1 MASTITQ
8 PPVLSQSPAPA
19 RGAEHVFDL
28 GSVPWS
34 RRGAYMAITTNVAT
48 MDHPGRNHEIEP
60 GIYLTDVSGSRLWR
74 WNGVFRIEVTKN
86 GSVVKPTSI
95 EGRPGHLHI
104 VSEDGEIEATW
115 DGTDTIRFIG
125 HGIGIRF
132 VQSVIDPMDAAL
144 AFPVGESE
152 FRLQMG
158 EDAHY
163 SISRIAGVLTVD
175 APRVRTGA
183 SDTAD
188 RKVVDASAPGDDRFE
203 IALTQ
208 YESGYTAPEQFRPF
222 AEALHDTRDDFS
234 TWWSAF
240 RPGESGITEAAAY
253 LTWSTIV
260 AARGISAR
268 PAMLMSKNWMNA
280 VWSWDHCFNAL
291 GLARSHPDL
300 AWDQFMLPFDQ
311 QHAQGALPDLIH
323 DNGRM
328 WGFVKPPVHGWT
340 LSHLINL
347 GVATPERIADI
358 YPRLVAWTNWW
369 LAYRD
374 LNGDG
379 LPVYFHGCDSG
390 QDNSTAF
397 DAEGFP
403 STSPD
408 LAAFF
413 ALQLRCLSRVATMLG
428 LPDEARRWADL
439 EEQTIHSMVSKLWGP
454 DGFSPRGS
462 VDNDQLRG
470 ASTSQVVFIPLLL
483 GEALPADVRESLVE
497 QFLSSG
503 LLTEH
508 GVASESPASPSYEP
522 DGYWRGP
529 IWAPTTLLI
538 ADGLARCGRPDLT
551 ELIAQRFLA
560 NCDING
566 FAENYDAVTGK
577 GLRDR
582 AYSWSASVY
591 NVFSEQS
598 EIFRE
603 SAGSRT

>member
-1 MASTITQ
+1 MPSTIT
-8 PPVLSQSPAPA
+8 PSDLLLASPSSPIN
-19 RGAEHVFDL
+19 GEYVFDL

-34 RRGAYMAITTNVAT
+34 RYGAYMAITTNVAT
-48 MDHPGRNHEIEP
+48 MDHPGRDHEIDP

-74 WNGVFRIEVTKN
+74 WNGVFRIELTKN
-86 GSVVKPTSI
+86 GSVVEPTSI
-95 EGRPGHLHI
+95 EGRPGHLRI

-115 DGTDTIRFIG
+115 DGTDTIRFSG

-144 AFPVGESE
+144 AFPIGESE

-163 SISRIAGVLTVD
+163 SISRIAGELTVD

-188 RKVVDASAPGDDRFE
+188 RKVVDASAPGDGRFE

-208 YESGYTAPEQFRPF
+208 YESGYVAPEKFRPF
-222 AEALHDTRDDFS
+222 TDALRETVDDFS

-240 RPGESGITEAAAY
+240 RPRETGITEAAAY

-311 QHAQGALPDLIH
+311 QHAQGALPDLVH

-340 LSHLINL
+340 LNHLINL

-428 LPDEARRWADL
+428 LHDDARRWTDL
-439 EEQTIHSMVSKLWGP
+439 EEQSIQLMVSKLWGP

-462 VDNDQLRG
+462 VDNEQLRG
-470 ASTSQVVFIPLLL
+470 ASTSQVVFLPLLL
-483 GEALPADVRESLVE
+483 GDSLPVDVRDSLVE
-497 QFLSSG
+497 GFLSSG
-503 LLTEH
+503 LLTAY

-538 ADGLARCGRPDLT
+538 ADGLARCGRPELT
-551 ELIAQRFLA
+551 EVIAQGFLA

-566 FAENYDAVTGK
+566 FAENYDAVTGR

-591 NVFSEQS
+591 SVFSEQS

-603 SAGSRT
+603 PAGSRT

>member
-1 MASTITQ
+1 MPATNTLS
-8 PPVLSQSPAPA
+8 PVLSA
-19 RGAEHVFDL
+19 RGAMAIAGEHVFDL

-34 RRGAYMAITTNVAT
+34 RHGAYMAITTNVAT
-48 MDHPGRNHEIEP
+48 IDHPGRNHEIDP

-74 WNGVFRIEVTKN
+74 WNGVFRIELTKN
-86 GSVVKPTSI
+86 GSVVEPTVI
-95 EGRPGHLHI
+95 EGRPGHLRI
-104 VSEDGEIEATW
+104 VSEHGEIEATW
-115 DGTDTIRFIG
+115 DGTSTIRFSG
-125 HGIGIRF
+125 RGIGIRF

-144 AFPVGESE
+144 AFPIGESE
-152 FRLQMG
+152 YRLQMG

-163 SISRIAGVLTVD
+163 SISSIAGNLTVD

-188 RKVVDASAPGDDRFE
+188 RKVVDANAAGEDRFE

-208 YESGYTAPEQFRPF
+208 YESGYKAPKQFRPF
-222 AEALHDTRDDFS
+222 AEALQDTRDDFS

-240 RPGESGITEAAAY
+240 RPRETGITEAAAY

-311 QHAQGALPDLIH
+311 QHPQGALPDLMH
-323 DNGRM
+323 DNGLM

-340 LSHLINL
+340 LNHLIDL
-347 GVATPERIADI
+347 GVATPERIADV
-358 YPRLVAWTNWW
+358 YPKLVAWTNWW

-374 LNGDG
+374 LNDDG

-408 LAAFF
+408 LATFF

-428 LPDEARRWADL
+428 LHDEARRWTAL
-439 EEQTIHSMVSKLWGP
+439 EEQTIRLMISKLWGAA
-454 DGFSPRGS
+454 GFSPRGS
-462 VDNDQLRG
+462 LDNEHLRG
-470 ASTSQVVFIPLLL
+470 LSTSQVVFLPLLL
-483 GEALPADVRESLVE
+483 GDALPVDVRDLLLE

-503 LLTEH
+503 LLTAH
-508 GVASESPASPSYEP
+508 GVASESPASASYEP

-529 IWAPTTLLI
+529 IWSPTTLLI
-538 ADGLARCGRPDLT
+538 ADGLHRCKRSDLT
-551 ELIAQRFLA
+551 QVIAQRFLA

-566 FAENYDAVTGK
+566 FAENYDAVTGR

-598 EIFRE
+598 QIFRE
-603 SAGSRT
+603 PEGSRI